1 MEILDTLKERFMANM
16 DRHPEV
22 SWDDV
27 IGKLDKDQAAAV
39 AWMEES
45 GGEPDVI
52 AFPSGLAIVDCA
64 KEAPAGQHQL
74 VAGAFAM
81 TKRPGSS
88 GRSFH
93 PKAAPKNW
101 RRNMACLCWMKQ
113 TTASCKLWAILT

>member
-16 DRHPEV
+16 ANHPEV

-64 KEAPAGQHQL
+64 KEAPAGRRSVCYDQAARLKRKKLQRPRTGGRTWL
-74 VAGAFAM
+74 VFAG
-81 TKRPGSS
+81 
-88 GRSFH
+88 
-93 PKAAPKNW
+93 
-101 RRNMACLCWMKQ
+101 
-113 TTASCKLWAILT
+113 

>member
-16 DRHPEV
+16 DRHSQV

-52 AFPSGLAIVDCA
+52 AFPSSTAPRKYQLA
-64 KEAPAGQHQL
+64 
-74 VAGAFAM
+74 AGAFAM

>member
-16 DRHPEV
+16 NRHPEV

-64 KEAPAGQHQL
+64 KEAPAGRRSVCYDQAARL
-74 VAGAFAM
+74 
-81 TKRPGSS
+81 KRKK
-88 GRSFH
+88 FH

-113 TTASCKLWAILT
+113 TTVSCKLWAILT